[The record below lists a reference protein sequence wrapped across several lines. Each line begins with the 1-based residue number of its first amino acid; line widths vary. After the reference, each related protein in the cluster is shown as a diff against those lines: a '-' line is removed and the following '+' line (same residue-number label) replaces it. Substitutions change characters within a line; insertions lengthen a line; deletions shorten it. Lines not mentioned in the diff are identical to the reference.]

1 MQCSEEVW
9 SSTPDINELT
19 MVKLTLADKT
29 FRGHLKF
36 YRIDICGKS
45 FFVRASMGVAAWDT
59 HTNAFWTKYK
69 LYVLC
74 PGCVSRAH
82 HLVET
87 SGFDCDGNC
96 TWKVR
101 SDSCPER
108 VFFFFLWRWSHCCV
122 LLATVFHLSASL
134 QIFHVG
140 TSVGIICR
148 CFWCLYMIPQFE
160 ITKKGNMQWHIVQA
174 LRDCIT
180 AEWTHCIVV

>member
-1 MQCSEEVW
+1 MQRSEEVW

-36 YRIDICGKS
+36 YTIDICGKS

-59 HTNAFWTKYK
+59 QTNAFWTKYK

-108 VFFFFLWRWSHCCV
+108 GFFFSEDGVTAVCYWRLSFTCLHLCRSFMWVPV
-122 LLATVFHLSASL
+122 LALFAGVFDAYTW
-134 QIFHVG
+134 FHN
-140 TSVGIICR
+140 
-148 CFWCLYMIPQFE
+148 L
-160 ITKKGNMQWHIVQA
+160 K
-174 LRDCIT
+174 
-180 AEWTHCIVV
+180 